1 MPAPPE
7 IFDRQLLRR
16 RLARA
21 APHFAAHDFLHR
33 LSAEA
38 LLERH
43 ADLAPALPR
52 VLCVG
57 VQDGILARHFAAQS
71 SRRLVVADSLPTQ
84 LTVTGGDAVALD
96 EEMLPFA
103 PHSFDCVISNLTLH
117 NVNDLPGALRQY
129 RAALAPQ
136 GAFLAAV
143 LGGTTLQELR
153 HCLTQAELK
162 LCNGASPRVAPTL
175 SAESLTTLLQHA
187 GFMAPV
193 VDTEK
198 LTVAYPHLFAL
209 LHELRGMGFGNIL
222 RARQRNFTRRSL
234 FAAAGVQYAAQFPA
248 AQGGIRATFELIYLH
263 GWCP

>member
-1 MPAPPE
+1 MAAPPE
-7 IFDRQLLRR
+7 IFDRHLLRR

-57 VQDGILARHFAAQS
+57 VQDGVLARHFGAQPS
-71 SRRLVVADSLPTQ
+71 PRLVVADSVTAQ
-84 LTVTGGDAVALD
+84 LAAVGGHAVAID
-96 EEMLPFA
+96 EEQLPFA
-103 PHSFDCVISNLTLH
+103 PQSFDCVMSNLTLQ

-129 RAALAPQ
+129 RAVLAPQ

-143 LGGTTLQELR
+143 LGGATLQELR

-162 LCNGASPRVAPTL
+162 LSHGVSPRVAPTL
-175 SAESLTTLLQHA
+175 SAESLTTLLQRA
-187 GFMAPV
+187 GFAAPV
-193 VDTEK
+193 IDTEK
-198 LTVAYPHLFAL
+198 VTVAYPHLFAL
-209 LHELRGMGFGNIL
+209 LHELRGMGFSNIL
-222 RARQRNFTRRSL
+222 RARQRRFTRRAL
-234 FAAAGVQYAAQFPA
+234 FAEAAAQYAAQFPA
-248 AQGGIRATFELIYLH
+248 TAGGIRATFEFIYLH